1 MHQRREVWSI
11 VALSLV
17 LAALPVATWA
27 EDGYDLWLRYAPI
40 ESAPLRAAYR
50 QAIVGVVVQQS
61 PGTATI
67 VSTEL
72 ARGLRGLLGV
82 RGAGVDVGHR
92 RRRAGRRHRCVADR
106 VGPWLGRRPEE
117 PGAGG
122 VRHPPRARRRQ
133 ARARGRLPRRPR
145 RALRHVPPAAAALHR
160 RIDRAARRPRE
171 AAPPAPAAQSLG
183 QPGRI
188 DRARLRRGLPLE
200 VGGAARDDRSA
211 AARLRACERVARP
224 ERHRSQQRERQRAV
238 AHRRVHRQGRRHRRH
253 APALRPEGVPVRQLR
268 RAAHDRRA
276 DHRRPARPGR
286 AALVEGQGG

>member
-1 MHQRREVWSI
+1 M
-11 VALSLV
+11 
-17 LAALPVATWA
+17 TWA

-40 ESAPLRAAYR
+40 ESAPLRDAYR
-50 QAIVGVVVQQS
+50 QAIAGVVVQQS

-67 VSTEL
+67 VSKEL

-82 RGAGVDVGHR
+82 EVPAWTSVTADGALVVGTAASPIVSALGWGDVLKNLGPE
-92 RRRAGRRHRCVADR
+92 GFVIRHAR
-106 VGPWLGRRPEE
+106 VGG
-117 PGAGG
+117 
-122 VRHPPRARRRQ
+122 
-133 ARARGRLPRRPR
+133 R
-145 RALRHVPPAAAALHR
+145 RALVVA
-160 RIDRAARRPRE
+160 
-171 AAPPAPAAQSLG
+171 SLG
-183 QPGRI
+183 
-188 DRARLRRGLPLE
+188 DRGALYGTFHLLRLLSTGASIAQLDVREKPRHQLRLLNHWDNLDGSIERGYAGALPLE

-286 AALVEGQGG
+286 AALVEGQGGRNLPRRYRTSAASW